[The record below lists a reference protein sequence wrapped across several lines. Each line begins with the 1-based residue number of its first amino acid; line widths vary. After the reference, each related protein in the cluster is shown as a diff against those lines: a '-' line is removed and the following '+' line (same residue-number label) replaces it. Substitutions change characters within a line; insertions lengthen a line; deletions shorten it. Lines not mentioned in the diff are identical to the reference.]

1 MAVTIIRKTVVQ
13 SIAAE
18 VIEKTYT
25 ISDALSDLNRGRKG
39 TLMFVNQASGM
50 GYVVI
55 GHTPG
60 SPTILKGPD
69 KKHLHV
75 MITEREAR
83 IYIPLWRI

>member
-1 MAVTIIRKTVVQ
+1 MAVTILRKVVVQ
-13 SIAAE
+13 SIAPE
-18 VIEKTYT
+18 TVEKPYT
-25 ISDALSDLNRGRKG
+25 ILDALTELSKGRKG
-39 TLMFVNQASGM
+39 TLMFVNQTSGM

-60 SPTILKGPD
+60 APTILKGPD

-75 MITEREAR
+75 MITEREAK